1 MSTPFVF
8 PDPGRLLDD
17 ESWPSDAE
25 DGLPDLDADVLGVA
39 VLDAGRR
46 PVGRL
51 VALPDDD
58 DDTDEVGEWQ
68 DVLAE
73 DVGAAGGDLSAEE
86 AAMHLLPHDAAGGLT
101 DHEDEYGPVYDER
114 R

>member
-1 MSTPFVF
+1 MDTPFVF
-8 PDPGRLLDD
+8 PGRGRLLDD
-17 ESWPSDAE
+17 ESWPPDIEDDLLEADA
-25 DGLPDLDADVLGVA
+25 LDVG
-39 VLDAGRR
+39 GRS
-46 PVGRL
+46 VGQL

-73 DVGAAGGDLSAEE
+73 DVGVAGGDLSAEE

-101 DHEDEYGPVYDER
+101 DHEDDYGPVYDER